1 MNALHLLAAFGAIA
15 VLRVCI
21 VAVSYC
27 LNDARA
33 KHALHTQVGRLYWSP
48 TLILVSVRPGA
59 GPQVPPA
66 AGAARRDGHAPRPPQ
81 DGFDLTEVA

>member
-1 MNALHLLAAFGAIA
+1 MNALHLLAAFGILAA
-15 VLRVCI
+15 LRTAI

-48 TLILVSVRPGA
+48 TLIFVSVRPGA

-66 AGAARRDGHAPRPPQ
+66 AGAAGDGQSTQRPSP
-81 DGFDLTEVA
+81 DGFDLAEVA